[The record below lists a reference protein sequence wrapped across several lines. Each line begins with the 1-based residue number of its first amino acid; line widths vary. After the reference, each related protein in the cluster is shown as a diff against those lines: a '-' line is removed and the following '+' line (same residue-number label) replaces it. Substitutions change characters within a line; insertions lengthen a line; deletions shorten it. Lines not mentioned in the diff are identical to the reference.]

1 MTGAPLDIA
10 GEALAALS
18 AYHTPPDPAPI
29 KLDANESPWPLP
41 EDARRRLAERLAAI
55 DLHRYPDGGARALTA
70 ALCARLGAAPDE
82 LLLGAGSD
90 EVIGILLR
98 ALDRPRAGAAKP
110 TVLLPSP
117 TFVMYP
123 ITSRVEGF
131 DPIEVPLR
139 DDFGLDVDAM
149 CAAIDERRPNLVFLA
164 TPNNP
169 TGNTFDDAAL
179 ERIVAHARDALVVID
194 EAYAPFAGRTLNDW
208 VDRHPNVGVMGTLSK
223 IGLAG
228 LRVGWIRLRPELAH
242 EANKAR
248 PPYNLSTPAQVAATF
263 ALTELSDT
271 IDDWIGRIVAERATL
286 AAALSALEGVTVYP
300 SAANFLLVEVD
311 DAEAI
316 QRGLLEVGVQ
326 VRRFAK
332 IPRLAR
338 HLRITVGT
346 PDENRRLV
354 DALGALSADAR
365 G

>member
-1 MTGAPLDIA
+1 MSEPPLDIA
-10 GEALAALS
+10 GEALAELS
-18 AYHTPPDPAPI
+18 AYHTPPDPAPV

-41 EDARRRLAERLAAI
+41 DEARRRLGERLAAI

-70 ALCARLGAAPDE
+70 ALCARLGATPDE

-98 ALDRPRAGAAKP
+98 ALDRPRPGARRP
-110 TVLLPSP
+110 TVLFPSP

-123 ITSRVEGF
+123 ITSRIEGF
-131 DPIEVPLR
+131 DPVEVPLR
-139 DDFGLDVDAM
+139 DDFSLDVDAV
-149 CAAIDERRPNLVFLA
+149 CAAITERRPNLVFLA

-169 TGNTFDDAAL
+169 TGNAFDDAAL
-179 ERIVAHARDALVVID
+179 ERIVAHAPDALVVID

-271 IDDWIGRIVAERATL
+271 LDDQVAKIVAERAVL
-286 AAALSALEGVTVYP
+286 AEALEALDGVRPCP
-300 SAANFLLVEVD
+300 SAANFLLVEVG
-311 DAEAI
+311 DAAAI
-316 QRGLLEVGVQ
+316 QRGLLEAGVQ
-326 VRRFAK
+326 VRRFAR

-338 HLRITVGT
+338 HLRVTVGT
-346 PDENRRLV
+346 PDENRRLIE
-354 DALGALSADAR
+354 ALTALSARAP